1 MSSLISNLNSALS
14 GAAGYWL
21 LTFLKVVLLLFIVLT
36 VNAYLTWFERKVVA
50 FMQTRVGPHRVGPHG
65 LLQPAADGLKF
76 LFKEDAMPAG
86 VDKFVYLLAPFL
98 ALTLSLASLAV
109 IPFGPKPLPFA
120 FFGGHQ
126 INLWITNP
134 DIGLLILF
142 AVTALGVYGV
152 ALAGWASNSKYP
164 LLGGL
169 RSSAQMVSYELA
181 LTMSVVGVVLM
192 ANTFSLSRI
201 IEAQSGRTLWGILPA
216 WNVWSFHSGF
226 PQIVG
231 FFCFLT
237 AAIAETNRVPF
248 DLPEA
253 ESELV
258 AGFHTEYSSFKFAMF
273 FIAEYTSMIT
283 VSCLCTILF
292 FGGWTSPF
300 ADSWTFTHYLP
311 SAILIPFGLWVI
323 YDGLKYE
330 TIFGRVILPGIG
342 TALAAIGALLLAGI
356 WIQPLGEANEFIQA
370 PFWFLAKVFLFLFF
384 YVWTRGTLPRFRYDQ
399 LMNIGWKL
407 LLPVSIVNVIVTAA
421 FVLYRSGK

>member
-1 MSSLISNLNSALS
+1 MSSVTSFLS
-14 GAAGYWL
+14 GSAGEWV
-21 LTFLKVVLLLFIVLT
+21 LTAIKIGLLLFIVLT

-50 FMQTRVGPHRVGPHG
+50 LMQSRIGPHRVGPHG

-109 IPFGPKPLPFA
+109 IPFGPNPLPVK
-120 FFGGHQ
+120 FFGHEV
-126 INLWITNP
+126 NLWITNP
-134 DIGLLILF
+134 DIGLLVLF
-142 AVTALGVYGV
+142 AITALGVYGV

-169 RSSAQMVSYELA
+169 RSSAQMVSYELS
-181 LTMSVVGVVLM
+181 LTMSVVGVLLM
-192 ANTFSLSRI
+192 ANSFSLTEI
-201 IEAQSGRTLWGILPA
+201 IAKQQSHWGIA
-216 WNVWSFHSGF
+216 GWNIVSFRGGF

-231 FFCFLT
+231 FLCFFIS
-237 AAIAETNRVPF
+237 AIAETNRVPF

-283 VSCLCTILF
+283 VSALCTILF
-292 FGGWTSPF
+292 FGGWNSPIP
-300 ADSWTFTHYLP
+300 DLPWLSFTHFLP
-311 SAILIPFGLWVI
+311 SAILIPFGLWVL
-323 YDGLKYE
+323 YGGLKYE
-330 TIFGRVILPGIG
+330 TLFGKLVLP
-342 TALAAIGALLLAGI
+342 ALGAAIAGLGAVLLLPIHVA
-356 WIQPLGEANEFIQA
+356 PDRTLNDFIQA
-370 PFWFLAKVFLFLFF
+370 PFWLLAKIFFFLFF
-384 YVWTRGTLPRFRYDQ
+384 YVWARGTLPRFRYDQ

-407 LLPVSIVNVIVTAA
+407 LLPASIANVIVTAA
-421 FVLYRSGK
+421 VAVFWSKP